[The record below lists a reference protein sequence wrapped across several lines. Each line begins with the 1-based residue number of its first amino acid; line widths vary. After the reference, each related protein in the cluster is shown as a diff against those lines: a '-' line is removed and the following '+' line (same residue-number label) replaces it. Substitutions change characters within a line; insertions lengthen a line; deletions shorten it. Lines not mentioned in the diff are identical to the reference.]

1 MDSTGLDV
9 FLGFRLN
16 WSLFIA
22 GKFLSGTGKGKSRRF
37 FSLSVVSVALSISV
51 ILLSIA
57 TLQGFKG
64 EIERKVTD
72 LHGDF
77 IIDSGLNTENG
88 EPKPIPDSLF
98 SKLEDI
104 SKINGVKM
112 AVASSSKACIVKSN
126 EDLEGLI
133 AKGIPKDKFTAYMG
147 KYIKNGKLRAG
158 SNWCVISTTTANRL
172 KLDTGDRITIVFF
185 VLDDLGNSRPRAR
198 RLTIDAIYETGVDQ
212 IDGQMIL
219 LDQMMLLPLQPS
231 DAKYS
236 QMEIWVDSGEDLEKK
251 RSQLL
256 KELPTGYV
264 RLNTLQEH
272 NRLIFDWL
280 SILNTNVL
288 IILVLMA
295 LVAIFGMS
303 TTLLI
308 LIIERTPLIGLLSA
322 MGAKFGEIGKV
333 FLSQA
338 MGISTLGLFI
348 GNLLAFGLIWGQNTF
363 EWIHLN
369 QEVYFIPYVKFEIS
383 MTEVILVDIS
393 AMLLIFLS
401 LWLPAR
407 YIKKV
412 DIIKAINFK

>member
-1 MDSTGLDV
+1 
-9 FLGFRLN
+9 
-16 WSLFIA
+16 
-22 GKFLSGTGKGKSRRF
+22 
-37 FSLSVVSVALSISV
+37 
-51 ILLSIA
+51 
-57 TLQGFKG
+57 
-64 EIERKVTD
+64 
-72 LHGDF
+72 
-77 IIDSGLNTENG
+77 
-88 EPKPIPDSLF
+88 
-98 SKLEDI
+98 
-104 SKINGVKM
+104 
-112 AVASSSKACIVKSN
+112 
-126 EDLEGLI
+126 
-133 AKGIPKDKFTAYMG
+133 
-147 KYIKNGKLRAG
+147 
-158 SNWCVISTTTANRL
+158 
-172 KLDTGDRITIVFF
+172 
-185 VLDDLGNSRPRAR
+185 
-198 RLTIDAIYETGVDQ
+198 
-212 IDGQMIL
+212 
-219 LDQMMLLPLQPS
+219 MLLPLQPS

-338 MGISTLGLFI
+338 MGISILGLFI

-363 EWIHLN
+363 KWIHLN

-383 MTEVILVDIS
+383 TTEVIFVDLS